1 MPRRPRKIKL
11 SAEEEEYFLK
21 ERERSWNWRRVPC
34 EAQHKAGEPNH
45 LKWDT
50 LQEELRKQAEVS

>member
-21 ERERSWNWRRVPC
+21 ERERFS
-34 EAQHKAGEPNH
+34 EP
-45 LKWDT
+45 
-50 LQEELRKQAEVS
+50 AASAV